1 MRFVRRTL
9 LTLCIAVLLN
19 GLNPSL
25 CSGQPAPASTVV
37 PAQPA
42 GTQAYNLP
50 PDKLAKAITLS
61 RIALTLEIVGSLWG
75 LAFLWLLLSLRWA
88 AGLAAWAE
96 RLLRRRW
103 MQGLLFFAVYLVIG
117 ALADLPLDAIGH
129 AVSRHYG
136 ISVQG
141 WGGWLGDLAKGLGLT
156 LLFGTPILLL
166 FNWLVRSYPRSY
178 WVRIWMFTLPLIVL
192 SVFAAPLLDPIFN
205 KFEPLTK
212 THPALDPF

>member
-1 MRFVRRTL
+1 MLMTFARRCL
-9 LTLCIAVLLN
+9 LAVCCILLIAAVAPRLGPGPRPADPRPPARIAL
-19 GLNPSL
+19 PS
-25 CSGQPAPASTVV
+25 SA
-37 PAQPA
+37 AQPSQ
-42 GTQAYNLP
+42 QAYTLP

-61 RIALTLEIVGSLWG
+61 HIRLALEIVGSLWG

-88 AGLAAWAE
+88 AGLAAWTE

-141 WGGWLGDLAKGLGLT
+141 WGDRKSTRL
-156 LLFGTPILLL
+156 
-166 FNWLVRSYPRSY
+166 NS
-178 WVRIWMFTLPLIVL
+178 
-192 SVFAAPLLDPIFN
+192 
-205 KFEPLTK
+205 
-212 THPALDPF
+212 